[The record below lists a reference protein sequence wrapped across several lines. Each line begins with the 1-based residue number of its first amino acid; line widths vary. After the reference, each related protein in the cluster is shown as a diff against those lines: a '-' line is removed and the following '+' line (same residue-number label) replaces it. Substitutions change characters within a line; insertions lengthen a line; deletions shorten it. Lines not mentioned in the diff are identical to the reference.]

1 MRRLL
6 AVGLVVGVAAALLV
20 SGCLG
25 SSGGAED
32 ADQPNATLERYW
44 GAIDNG
50 SYSEARDLVVGEKL
64 FEDNLYGRG
73 DVDTESYAAF
83 GESGENLTVDGV
95 RVDTVIEASPGNE
108 QLEALGADEGY
119 LVNYAVDG
127 LLVRP
132 GPRGTYERDISND
145 TMADLVVKKDGEWRI
160 APGMP

>member
-1 MRRLL
+1 MRRAL

-25 SSGGAED
+25 SGGAED
-32 ADQPNATLERYW
+32 GNQPNATVERYW

-50 SYSEARDLVVGEKL
+50 SYDEARNLVIGEEL
-64 FEDNLYGRG
+64 FEDNLYGHG
-73 DVDTESYAAF
+73 DVDTTTYAAF
-83 GESGENLTVDGV
+83 GEDGENLTVDAI
-95 RVDTVIEASPGNE
+95 RIETVIEASPDNE
-108 QLEALGADEGY
+108 QLAELGAEEGY

-127 LLVRP
+127 ILVRP
-132 GPRGTYERDISND
+132 GPRGEFERDISND